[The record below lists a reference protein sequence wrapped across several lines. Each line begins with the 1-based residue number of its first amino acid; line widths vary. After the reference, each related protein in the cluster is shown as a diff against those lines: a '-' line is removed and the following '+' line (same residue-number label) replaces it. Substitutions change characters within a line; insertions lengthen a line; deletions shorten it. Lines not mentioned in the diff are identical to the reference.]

1 MANDIWTILW
11 RDLRGYRAQFEDPK
25 RLILGVCASVI
36 LLIVAELLVGVHGI
50 ITSARPVLLIWIWC
64 WLPLG
69 SAVTLSTDAIAG
81 ERERHTLESLLA
93 TRIPVR
99 ALLIGK
105 TLSITIQS
113 WISAFLL
120 ALGALAAIN
129 LATAWHGDFVIFPW
143 SVLLFGP
150 IVSFLITLLG
160 TLVAFLFSMGA
171 PTVRQANFRVV
182 VVTTMLPVVVMI
194 PLAILLFVAVAMLA
208 LLVQFTSLQLDRE
221 MFSLNSTTIAAA
233 IFLAAAG
240 LIGTIGIT
248 YLITSYRFTR
258 ERLIRVGSA
267 SSSFRPDRTDH
278 NDISYAIP
286 RFGFDRAGQS
296 VVNQQDSETT
306 AFHGNR
312 IKTILEDAWV
322 VTWKELTEAKGLVRE
337 WRGWLFVIGFVAL
350 SMIVQLS
357 AVVSWY
363 WEKDADTSLIFWFAM
378 AAAMPLLIAQ
388 RSADSIAGERE
399 RHTGEILF
407 TTRLSHSGILLGKL
421 GATALLPWT
430 LLLAIPTIGVIL
442 TNLIHSSAGPYFYPP
457 KVLAAGVGL
466 TLGVAFFFAAAGM
479 LVSMG
484 APTVQHAAR
493 RISWFLMPVLI
504 APGLLVRSSLW
515 PATIE
520 GDSGI
525 QADGIIEVAA
535 SGNLATYVLVV
546 VPLLA
551 LLSGI
556 LICLLF
562 NRFQRGTVVFD

>member
-11 RDLRGYRAQFEDPK
+11 RDLRGYRAQFDEPR
-25 RLILGVCASVI
+25 RLILGLCASII
-36 LLIVAELLVGVHGI
+36 LLIVAELLVGIHGI
-50 ITSARPVLLIWIWC
+50 FASANPVLLIWIWC

-120 ALGALAAIN
+120 VLGALAAIN
-129 LATAWHGDFVIFPW
+129 LAAAWQGNFVILPR
-143 SVLLFGP
+143 SVFLFGP
-150 IVSFLITLLG
+150 LVSFLITLLG

-171 PTVRQANFRVV
+171 PTVRQANLRIVI
-182 VVTTMLPVVVMI
+182 VTTMLPVVVMI
-194 PLAILLFVAVAMLA
+194 PLALLGFITVAILA
-208 LLVQFTSLQLDRE
+208 LLVQFTSFQLDRD

-233 IFLAAAG
+233 IFLSAAG
-240 LIGTIGIT
+240 LVGTIGLT
-248 YLITSYRFTR
+248 YLIASYRFTR
-258 ERLIRVGSA
+258 ERLIRVGS
-267 SSSFRPDRTDH
+267 SSSSSPPDRADR
-278 NDISYAIP
+278 NEIDYAIP
-286 RFGFDRAGQS
+286 RFGFDRAS
-296 VVNQQDSETT
+296 HHVVSQQASEAS

-312 IKTILEDAWV
+312 MKIVLEDAWIV
-322 VTWKELTEAKGLVRE
+322 VWKELIEAKGLVRE
-337 WRGWLFVIGFVAL
+337 WRGWMIVIGFVVL

-357 AVVSWY
+357 AVASWY
-363 WEKDADTSLIFWFAM
+363 WEQDADTSLIFWFAM

-421 GATALLPWT
+421 AATALLPWT
-430 LLLAIPTIGVIL
+430 LLLVVPVTGAIL
-442 TNLIHSSAGPYFYPP
+442 TNLIHLSGGPYFYPSS
-457 KVLAAGVGL
+457 VLVAGVGL
-466 TLGVAFFFAAAGM
+466 TLTVAFLFAAAGM

-515 PATIE
+515 PASLE
-520 GDSGI
+520 SDANS

-535 SGNLATYVLVV
+535 SGNLATYVLIAL
-546 VPLLA
+546 PLLA
-551 LLSGI
+551 LLCGV
-556 LICLLF
+556 LIFFLF
-562 NRFQRGTVVFD
+562 SRFQRGTVVFD